1 MYWKK
6 NEKDEVESR
15 KKAEREAIEQA
26 KAVEAARE
34 KRRAE
39 RKLNFLLS
47 SGELYS
53 HFMQKKIK
61 SECGRKCPKFE
72 VGDGRLTRSLP
83 QPTKQPMHLKPPF
96 PHFPVPWQMA
106 PTSITRTWEISTLM
120 TVSENYATS
129 AGHRQDPDSHLHL
142 R

>member
-6 NEKDEVESR
+6 NEKDELELR

-61 SECGRKCPKFE
+61 SE
-72 VGDGRLTRSLP
+72 
-83 QPTKQPMHLKPPF
+83 
-96 PHFPVPWQMA
+96 
-106 PTSITRTWEISTLM
+106 
-120 TVSENYATS
+120 
-129 AGHRQDPDSHLHL
+129 
-142 R
+142 

>member
-72 VGDGRLTRSLP
+72 DRDWHTDPLPPTANEAADAPEASISALPGALADGTDIDHEDLGDIDFDDGERELCNVRRASP
-83 QPTKQPMHLKPPF
+83 RP
-96 PHFPVPWQMA
+96 
-106 PTSITRTWEISTLM
+106 
-120 TVSENYATS
+120 
-129 AGHRQDPDSHLHL
+129 
-142 R
+142 